1 MSFNYKNIQAT
12 SRRLLAKFGQSITLT
27 QQTASEYDSDTG
39 GVTSTTATT
48 IDNGV
53 ILPYSNGIQ
62 NATGSL
68 IQQGDAQILIQCN
81 VVPKPNDTLTIQS
94 QVWTIINVKALE
106 PAGINMLY
114 ECQVRK

>member
-1 MSFNYKNIQAT
+1 MPNYASLQAT

-27 QQTASEYDSDTG
+27 QQTASEYDADTG
-39 GVTSTTATT
+39 GVTSTTVTT

-68 IQQGDAQILIQCN
+68 IQQGDAQILIQCD

-106 PAGINMLY
+106 PSGINLLY
-114 ECQVRK
+114 ECHVRR